1 MRGQCK
7 LGQKELSAPFYKAI
21 NYETAFL
28 GKKRL
33 GQKRYKVSSVSGRS
47 KYNYYQKLLRE
58 S

>member
-7 LGQKELSAPFYKAI
+7 LGQKELPAPFYKAI

-33 GQKRYKVSSVSGRS
+33 LVKKGIR
-47 KYNYYQKLLRE
+47 
-58 S
+58 